1 MLRLVTCIALAL
13 GAGACAKGGAPAGHG
28 DGGTD
33 PDACADCTDGGLP
46 GPDGDVHH
54 DAPVAAG
61 GHVLLS
67 EVVLAPTAGEFV
79 ELVNPTG
86 ADVDLSRYYLADNG
100 NYYRVPSTSAVTVD
114 SGDFVVRFPA
124 GAVIP
129 ARGVV
134 TVAIDTAANFTATYG
149 AAPTYSIGSHT
160 MTTFVATGT
169 ATLTNTGEPIV
180 LFAWDGASDLVT
192 DVDIMLAGTPTATN
206 ALADKSGAAVDGP
219 DAGSTT
225 SAYATDARTMHAQ
238 PTAPDSTQSTKRV
251 ALEAGHEAQGGGGN
265 GVGGDDE
272 TSEDTA
278 ATWDTAFTAPTP
290 GAVPTALVP

>member
-1 MLRLVTCIALAL
+1 MLRPATLAL
-13 GAGACAKGGAPAGHG
+13 GLAIAAGCAKGGAPAHHG

-33 PDACADCTDGGLP
+33 DAPCGDCDGPPLPTDGDP
-46 GPDGDVHH
+46 HH
-54 DAPVAAG
+54 DAPPPPPG
-61 GHVLLS
+61 GHLLLS
-67 EVVLAPTAGEFV
+67 EVVVAPTGGEFV
-79 ELVNPTG
+79 EIVNPTT
-86 ADVDLSRYYLADNG
+86 AAVDLTHYYLADNG

-114 SGDFVVRFPA
+114 SGDFVVKFPA
-124 GAVIP
+124 GASIP
-129 ARGVV
+129 ARGVA
-134 TVAIDTAANFTATYG
+134 TIAIDTDANYTTAYG

-169 ATLTNTGEPIV
+169 PTLTNTGEPIV

-192 DVDIMLAGTPTATN
+192 DVDIMIVGAPTATN
-206 ALADKSGAAVDGP
+206 ALADKSNAAVDGP
-219 DAGSTT
+219 DAGSTP
-225 SAYATDARTMHAQ
+225 SAYAADARTMPPQSAT
-238 PTAPDSTQSTKRV
+238 PAAGQSTKRV
-251 ALEAGHEAQGGGGN
+251 ALEAGHETQGGAGN